1 MTAIASV
8 ADERDPRPADR
19 KMPPVD
25 ILAMVTLGLIIAS
38 GIYLAAHL
46 PRPAPK
52 GPAVVLIGV
61 AAVVMIVNVILLSR
75 IKPFAWK
82 VFWQVAAWSL
92 LAYAVIAGILLFV
105 FVYDHTRGFMLVAL
119 ALSLLFFAVDIPL
132 LLGYS
137 VARYQPTS

>member
-1 MTAIASV
+1 
-8 ADERDPRPADR
+8 
-19 KMPPVD
+19 
-25 ILAMVTLGLIIAS
+25 
-38 GIYLAAHL
+38 
-46 PRPAPK
+46 
-52 GPAVVLIGV
+52 
-61 AAVVMIVNVILLSR
+61 MIVNVILLSR

>member
-1 MTAIASV
+1 MTAAAPPV
-8 ADERDPRPADR
+8 ATEGGRLADR

-46 PRPAPK
+46 PRPAAK
-52 GPAVVLIGV
+52 GPAIVLIGA

-75 IKPFAWK
+75 IRPFAWK
-82 VFWQVAAWSL
+82 VFWQVAGWSL

-105 FVYDHTRGFMLVAL
+105 FIYDHTRGFMLVAL
-119 ALSLLFFAVDIPL
+119 ALSLVFFAVDIPL

-137 VARYQPTS
+137 VARYQPTE